1 MIEKRGIMQ
10 EKFQIGAITSGH
22 GVRGEVKVFPT
33 TDDPMKF
40 KKIKKVIL
48 DTGKE
53 ELTMEIESVKF
64 FKNMAILKF
73 KGYNNLNDVEC
84 FKGKTLWITRK
95 QAVPLEKDEYYK
107 ADLIGLEVMDENG
120 EKLGCVTNVI
130 ETGANDVYEVALVN
144 DKTILLPAIKECIL
158 DIDVKAG
165 KMKVHLMDGLADIAF

>member
-1 MIEKRGIMQ
+1 MQ
-10 EKFQIGAITSGH
+10 EKFQIGAITAGH

-84 FKGKTLWITRK
+84 FKGKNTL
-95 QAVPLEKDEYYK
+95 DYK
-107 ADLIGLEVMDENG
+107 
-120 EKLGCVTNVI
+120 K
-130 ETGANDVYEVALVN
+130 TGSSA
-144 DKTILLPAIKECIL
+144 
-158 DIDVKAG
+158 
-165 KMKVHLMDGLADIAF
+165 

>member
-1 MIEKRGIMQ
+1 MQ
-10 EKFQIGAITSGH
+10 EKFQIGAITAGH

-53 ELTMEIESVKF
+53 ELMMEIQSVKF
-64 FKNMAILKF
+64 FKNMVILKF
-73 KGYNNLNDVEC
+73 KGYDNLNDVER
-84 FKGKTLWITRK
+84 FKGKTLWITRE
-95 QAVPLEKDEYYK
+95 QAVPLDEDEYYK
-107 ADLIGLEVMDENG
+107 ADLIGLEVDDETG
-120 EKLGCVTNVI
+120 KIIGKVTDVI
-130 ETGANDVYEVALVN
+130 ETGANDVYEVALTN
-144 DKTILLPAIKECIL
+144 DKTVLLPAIKECIL